1 MHIGLRIFFGF
12 FLIVGL
18 AALITLRV
26 FVQEVK
32 PGVREAMED
41 TLVDTAQVLAT
52 LAAADMANGHIAD
65 GVFARQLSNLHERPI
80 SANVWGVQKNT
91 IGYRLYITDAHG
103 IVRYD
108 SSGKAVGQDYSRW
121 NDVYRTLRGE
131 YGARSTRSDP
141 NDDSSTVMHVAAP
154 IRRGNEIIGVL
165 TIAKPNQTVAPFI
178 ARSQRKIMLYGALL
192 MGGAILIGVACTW
205 WLVVGLRRLQRYARA
220 IAAGERADMPLQG
233 ASELAE
239 LGRAV
244 ESMHQRLEDR
254 QYVETYI
261 HTLTHEMKSPLAAI
275 SGAAELLQE
284 EMPVANR
291 RRFTENIRRQAG
303 RLEQMIRKLLAL
315 AEVEQKQRLSVRE
328 PVALRP
334 VLEQLV
340 DDIEPRARQRGVNLA
355 IDAHDAADPAVV
367 EGDPFLLRQALG
379 NLLDNALDFAPRG
392 STIRIALE
400 RQPAGKAHVAVV
412 RVADD
417 GPGVPDY
424 ALARVFERFYSL
436 PRPDGQDRST
446 GLGLCFVREVAML
459 HRGQVALANRDD
471 GGACATLTLPSA
483 G

>member
-1 MHIGLRIFFGF
+1 MS
-12 FLIVGL
+12 
-18 AALITLRV
+18 
-26 FVQEVK
+26 
-32 PGVREAMED
+32 M
-41 TLVDTAQVLAT
+41 
-52 LAAADMANGHIAD
+52 
-65 GVFARQLSNLHERPI
+65 
-80 SANVWGVQKNT
+80 
-91 IGYRLYITDAHG
+91 
-103 IVRYD
+103 
-108 SSGKAVGQDYSRW
+108 
-121 NDVYRTLRGE
+121 
-131 YGARSTRSDP
+131 
-141 NDDSSTVMHVAAP
+141 
-154 IRRGNEIIGVL
+154 

-192 MGGAILIGVACTW
+192 MGGAILIGAACTW
-205 WLVVGLRRLQRYARA
+205 WLVLGLRRLQRYARA
-220 IAAGERADMPLQG
+220 IAAGERASMPLQG
-233 ASELAE
+233 ANELAE

-284 EMPVANR
+284 DMPVANR

-315 AEVEQKQRLSVRE
+315 AEVEQKQRLSVHE

-340 DDIEPRARQRGVNLA
+340 DDIEPRARQRGVSLR
-355 IDAHDAADPAVV
+355 IDANDAAEPAVV
-367 EGDPFLLRQALG
+367 DGDPFLLRQALG

-400 RQPAGKAHVAVV
+400 RQPAGRTHVAVV

-424 ALARVFERFYSL
+424 ALSRVFERFYSL

-459 HRGQVALANRDD
+459 HRGQVALANRAE

>member
-52 LAAADMANGHIAD
+52 LAADDMASGHVAD
-65 GVFARQLSNLHERPI
+65 GAFARRLEKLHANPVG
-80 SANVWGVQKNT
+80 ANVWGMRKDF
-91 IGYRLYITDAHG
+91 ISYRIYITDARG

-108 SSGKAVGQDYSRW
+108 SAGVAVGQDYSRW

-131 YGARSTRSDP
+131 YGARSTRADP
-141 NDDSSTVMHVAAP
+141 NDESSTVMHVAAP
-154 IRRGNEIIGVL
+154 IRHDNAIIGVL

-220 IAAGERADMPLQG
+220 IAAGERAVMPLQG
-233 ASELAE
+233 ANELAE

-315 AEVEQKQRLSVRE
+315 AEVEQKQRLSVHE
-328 PVALRP
+328 PVALLP

-340 DDIEPRARQRGVNLA
+340 DDLEPRARKRGVQVR
-355 IDAHDAADPAVV
+355 IDAPDATPAVV

-379 NLLDNALDFAPRG
+379 NLLDNALDFAPHG
-392 STIRIALE
+392 STVRIAIE
-400 RQPAGKAHVAVV
+400 RQPAGRAHAAVV

-417 GPGVPDY
+417 GPGIPDY
-424 ALARVFERFYSL
+424 ALPRVFDRFYSL

-446 GLGLCFVREVAML
+446 GLGLCFVHEVAML
-459 HRGQVALANRDD
+459 HRGRIALANRDE
-471 GGACATLTLPSA
+471 GGACATLTLPAA

>member
-1 MHIGLRIFFGF
+1 
-12 FLIVGL
+12 
-18 AALITLRV
+18 
-26 FVQEVK
+26 
-32 PGVREAMED
+32 
-41 TLVDTAQVLAT
+41 
-52 LAAADMANGHIAD
+52 
-65 GVFARQLSNLHERPI
+65 
-80 SANVWGVQKNT
+80 
-91 IGYRLYITDAHG
+91 
-103 IVRYD
+103 
-108 SSGKAVGQDYSRW
+108 
-121 NDVYRTLRGE
+121 
-131 YGARSTRSDP
+131 
-141 NDDSSTVMHVAAP
+141 MHVAAP
-154 IRRGNEIIGVL
+154 IRHGDAIIGVL

-205 WLVVGLRRLQRYARA
+205 WLVLGLRRLQRYARA
-220 IAAGERADMPLQG
+220 IAAGERATMPLQG
-233 ASELAE
+233 ANELAE

-244 ESMHQRLEDR
+244 ETMRQRLEDR

-275 SGAAELLQE
+275 SGAAELLHE

-291 RRFTENIRRQAG
+291 RRFAENIRRQAG

-328 PVALRP
+328 PVALLP
-334 VLEQLV
+334 VLDQLV
-340 DDIEPRARQRGVNLA
+340 EDLEPRARRRGVTVR
-355 IDAHDAADPAVV
+355 IEADRTAGATVV

-392 STIRIALE
+392 SAIRVALE
-400 RQPAGKAHVAVV
+400 RHAAGRGQVAIV

-459 HRGQVALANRDD
+459 HRGQIALANRAE
-471 GGACATLTLPSA
+471 GGACATLTLQSP